1 MADMVWKVGD
11 TGPVWRLDLGDQQSP
26 GSWTLDGADV
36 TLYLWDAVTGNTAG
50 SAACSVLAEDDAVVQ
65 FDPLDVPSLTLTA
78 RDLFAEVVVTFP
90 SGRVETFPNDAH
102 LLVRVHDDSG
112 GG

>member
-11 TGPVWRLDLGDQQSP
+11 TGPVWRLDLGDQQAP
-26 GSWTLDGADV
+26 GAWSLTGADV
-36 TLYLWDAVTGNTAG
+36 TIYLWDAVTGASVGQT
-50 SAACSVLAEDDAVVQ
+50 ACSVVSEADAVVQ
-65 FDPLDVPSLTLTA
+65 FDPVGLSVVTASA